1 MIKTIKSKALK
12 RLYEKGD
19 ASKVHADHRE
29 RVNDILALLDSAGS
43 PHDLEVPGL
52 KLDLHPLKGERRG
65 TWAVTIKKNWR
76 VTFKFEEQHV
86 TDVDYEDYH

>member
-29 RVNDILALLDSAGS
+29 RVNDILALLDSAGG

-76 VTFKFEEQHV
+76 VTFIFEGQHV